1 MYVGWGRGVGARG
14 GWQIPDTTKSFRN
27 VNSEVSTG
35 YPGGNPANDWIYRS
49 GDQQK
54 VWVEL

>member
-1 MYVGWGRGVGARG
+1 MLVGGRGGTGR
-14 GWQIPDTTKSFRN
+14 GWQIPDTTKSFGN
-27 VNSEVSTG
+27 VNFDVSTG
-35 YPGGNPANDWIYRS
+35 YPGGNPASDWVSRS

>member
-1 MYVGWGRGVGARG
+1 MLVGGGGGAG
-14 GWQIPDTTKSFRN
+14 GWQIPDTTKSFGN
-27 VNSEVSTG
+27 VNFEVSTG
-35 YPGGNPANDWIYRS
+35 YPGGNPASDWVSGS

>member
-1 MYVGWGRGVGARG
+1 MYVGGGQRGRGGE
-14 GWQIPDTTKSFRN
+14 WQIPDTIKSFGN
-27 VNSEVSTG
+27 VNFEVSTG
-35 YPGGNPANDWIYRS
+35 YPGGNPASDWVSRS